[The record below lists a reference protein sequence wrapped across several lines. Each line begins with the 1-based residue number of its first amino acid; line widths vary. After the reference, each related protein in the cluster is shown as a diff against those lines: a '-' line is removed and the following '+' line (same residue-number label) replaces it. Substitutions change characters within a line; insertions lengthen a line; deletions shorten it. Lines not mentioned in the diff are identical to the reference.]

1 MKHKDITIIILL
13 YNTPKKLL
21 KNFKSYKSFNI
32 LILDQSNDFKT
43 KKRLEKILPNIK
55 YYGIKKVNKGYASAQ
70 NYLIRKVKT
79 KYFFSTQSDVSLSAN
94 SIIKLKKTI
103 IKFSKSCIISVPKIS
118 GMKNTKII
126 KKKNTKKEYAIKNMI
141 GAAFMA
147 DKKKFIKLGMY
158 DQNFFFYWEDID
170 LSHRIMQSRYNIYL
184 NKDSAA
190 NHTSGT
196 STKNNFKN
204 FEIRNINFKF
214 GEYFF
219 LSKIGKLRFIKI
231 IRQLILNLVFS
242 QFYFILFNFKKKFK
256 YICFFF
262 GIIKFFY
269 CKIVLKIQ
277 LSIKN

>member
-43 KKRLEKILPNIK
+43 KKKLEKILPNIK
-55 YYGIKKVNKGYASAQ
+55 YYGIKNVNKGYASAQ

-118 GMKNTKII
+118 GLKNTKII

-184 NKDSAA
+184 NTGSAA

-196 STKNNFKN
+196 STKNNFKT
-204 FEIRNINFKF
+204 FAIRNINFKF

-231 IRQLILNLVFS
+231 IRQLILNLVYS
-242 QFYFILFNFKKKFK
+242 LIYFILLNFKKGFK
-256 YICFFF
+256 YICFFL

-269 CKIVLKIQ
+269 FKICILCLMK
-277 LSIKN
+277 K

>member
-1 MKHKDITIIILL
+1 
-13 YNTPKKLL
+13 
-21 KNFKSYKSFNI
+21 
-32 LILDQSNDFKT
+32 
-43 KKRLEKILPNIK
+43 LEKILPNIK
-55 YYGIKKVNKGYASAQ
+55 YYGIKNVNKGYASAQ

-118 GMKNTKII
+118 GLKNTKII
-126 KKKNTKKEYAIKNMI
+126 KKKNTKKKYEIKNII
-141 GAAFMA
+141 GAAFMD

-184 NKDSAA
+184 NTDSAA

-196 STKNNFKN
+196 STKNNFKT
-204 FEIRNINFKF
+204 FAIRNINFKF

-231 IRQLILNLVFS
+231 IRQLILNLVYS
-242 QFYFILFNFKKKFK
+242 LIYFILFNFTKAFK

-269 CKIVLKIQ
+269 FKICILCLMK
-277 LSIKN
+277 K